1 MLKTFLEDL
10 KKTNIGLVG
19 LYLTTLISSFVV
31 LIAGNYK
38 NIDFLTAI
46 YVIAMGVSTICLI
59 VCLILPFFRYYLNIN
74 HIFNKKS
81 SDKYDAK
88 VLTIIVTILISLMVI
103 FIAFVN
109 TYSNHTFFKFIFDL
123 LEDHNLLKNFSTFA
137 IDLGA
142 KMVLIYMCALVGTV
156 IGNKSKIDQ
165 NIRSVIVTLSLI
177 FFFHFLV
184 KFLVQLIVFE
194 RKYILKIMLYLL
206 ICCGLYFIGRH
217 EYNLK

>member
-1 MLKTFLEDL
+1 MLKLFLEDF

-19 LYLTTLISSFVV
+19 LYLTTLISSLIV
-31 LIAGNYK
+31 LITGNYK

-74 HIFNKKS
+74 HIFTKKNPN
-81 SDKYDAK
+81 KYDAK
-88 VLTIIVTILISLMVI
+88 VLTTIITILISLIVV

-109 TYSNHTFFKFIFDL
+109 TYSSHTIFKFLFDL

-142 KMVLIYMCALVGTV
+142 KIFLIYMCALVGAV
-156 IGNKSKIDQ
+156 IGNRSKIDK
-165 NIRSVIVTLSLI
+165 NIRAVIVTVALI
-177 FFFHFLV
+177 FFFHFLI

-194 RKYILKIMLYLL
+194 RKYILKVMLYILVS
-206 ICCGLYFIGRH
+206 CGLYFIGRH
-217 EYNLK
+217 EYNIL